1 MLDLLKEEL
10 MEYYKKF
17 EANKKECIQ
26 LMKENKP
33 WQEKAKEGASLRV
46 MIETIILEMKKY
58 A

>member
-1 MLDLLKEEL
+1 

-58 A
+58 V